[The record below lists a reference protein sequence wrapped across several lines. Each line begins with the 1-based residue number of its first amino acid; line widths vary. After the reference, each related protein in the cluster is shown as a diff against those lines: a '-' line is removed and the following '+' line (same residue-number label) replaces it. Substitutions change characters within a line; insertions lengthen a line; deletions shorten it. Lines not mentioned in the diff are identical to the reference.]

1 VEPSDAGLSKVRP
14 LRQGPDAADERLR
27 WTRFREAASREDFYA
42 GWLAVQ
48 CHAIEGVEAGLVL
61 ARSPQEGVF
70 APAATWPADRRPGRH
85 LAAAAERVLSERRA
99 LALQL
104 DPQGEA
110 ADRSASRTVVAQPVE
125 AGGEFVAVVALDVAP
140 RPSAEL
146 ERAVRQLAWGSAW
159 LELHA
164 LSGKEG
170 GARGERLEDLLHLIA
185 TPLEH
190 VRFRAAATAFVTEL
204 ATRFHC
210 DRVTLGFRKGGHINL
225 RAFSH
230 SARFSER
237 ANVTRAIEAAM
248 DEALDQEAT
257 LVWPRPPEAPPQ
269 LTRYHE
275 ELARESDAG
284 AICSMPVAHGS
295 AWSGVVTCE
304 RRGFHPFDAGEVEL
318 LEAAVALAGPTLAVQ
333 WRDERWLGA
342 RALESTR
349 ARLSDL
355 VGPGH
360 VALKLGTA
368 IAVLL
373 FAFLALA
380 KGDFRVT
387 AEMTLEARV
396 LRAAVAPFD
405 GYIGEAPVRAGDVVR
420 AGDLLA
426 TLDDRELRLERT
438 RWGSQLQQLL
448 KQYRQAM
455 AERDAAQVAILSA
468 QVDQAR
474 AQLGL
479 VEDRLAKTRIAAPF
493 DGVVVTGDL
502 SQELG
507 APVERGEVL
516 FEVAPLDEYRVVLE
530 VDERDIEE
538 VKPAQTGTLAFTAF
552 PDESFAFTVDKIT
565 PVSTPREGR
574 NTFRVEARLAETP
587 PRLRPGMGGVG
598 KVDVDRRRLLWIWTH
613 EATDWLRLELW
624 NWLP

>member
-1 VEPSDAGLSKVRP
+1 MEPSDAGASKVRP
-14 LRQGPDAADERLR
+14 LRQQSDAADERLR

-61 ARSPQEGVF
+61 ARSSQEGVF
-70 APAATWPADRRPGRH
+70 APAATWPAERRPGRH

-110 ADRSASRTVVAQPVE
+110 VDGSASRTVVAQPVE

-170 GARGERLEDLLHLIA
+170 AAKSETLEELLHLIA

-190 VRFRAAATAFVTEL
+190 DRFRAAATAFVTEL
-204 ATRFHC
+204 ATRFRC
-210 DRVTLGFRKGGHINL
+210 DRVTLGLRTGGHIKL
-225 RAFSH
+225 RAVSH

-248 DEALDQEAT
+248 DEALDQEASV
-257 LVWPRPPEAPPQ
+257 VWPCLPEAPPQ
-269 LTRYHE
+269 LTRQHE
-275 ELARESDAG
+275 ELAREADAG
-284 AICSMPVAHGS
+284 AICSLPVAHGP

-304 RRGFHPFDAGEVEL
+304 RRGFQPFGADEIRL
-318 LEAAVALAGPTLAVQ
+318 LEAAVALAGPTLTIQ

-342 RALESTR
+342 RALESLR
-349 ARLSDL
+349 ARLSEL
-355 VGPGH
+355 VGPRH

-373 FAFLALA
+373 LAFLALA

-387 AEMTLEARV
+387 ADMTLEARV

-438 RWGSQLQQLL
+438 RWGSQLEQLL
-448 KQYRQAM
+448 KQYRQAL

-468 QVDQAR
+468 QIDQAR

-479 VEDRLAKTRIAAPF
+479 VEDRLAKTRISAPF

-507 APVERGEVL
+507 APVGRGEVL

-530 VDERDIEE
+530 VDERDIEQ
-538 VKPAQTGTLAFTAF
+538 VKPGQSGTLAFTAF

-574 NTFRVEARLAETP
+574 NTFRVEAQLAQTP

-598 KVDVDRRRLLWIWTH
+598 KVEVDRRRLLWIWTH
-613 EATDWLRLELW
+613 EATDWLRLRLW